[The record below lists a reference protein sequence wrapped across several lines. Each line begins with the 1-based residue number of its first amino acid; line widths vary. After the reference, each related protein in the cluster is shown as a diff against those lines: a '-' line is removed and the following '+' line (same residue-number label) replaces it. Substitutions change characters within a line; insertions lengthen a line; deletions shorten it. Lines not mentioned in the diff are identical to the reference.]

1 MHAETTMFKQP
12 NAGDLSHRVAIET
25 IAQTPA
31 DGDTGTGLAQSYV
44 KIADAWGRLEGLA
57 GGRYVAGRQI
67 EEVATH
73 RLTIRYQAA
82 ALPATHVS
90 ETLAGG
96 TRRFAVRGIVDP
108 DGKRA
113 FLQFDLE
120 EERPA

>member
-1 MHAETTMFKQP
+1 MFKAP

-25 IAQTPA
+25 VAQTPSGGA
-31 DGDTGTGLAQSYV
+31 SGTGLAQSYT
-44 KIADAWGRLEGLA
+44 KIADAWGRLDGLA

-67 EEVATH
+67 ETVATH

-90 ETLAGG
+90 ENAGA
-96 TRRFAVRGIVDP
+96 RRFAVRGIVDP
-108 DGKRA
+108 DGRRA

-120 EERPA
+120 EERPS

>member
-1 MHAETTMFKQP
+1 MSRFVNP
-12 NAGDLSHRVAIET
+12 GAGDLSHRVAIET
-25 IAQTPA
+25 IAQTPSG
-31 DGDTGTGLAQSYV
+31 GDTGTGLAQTYST
-44 KIADAWGRLEGLA
+44 IADAWGRLDGLA

-90 ETLAGG
+90 ESVTGG

-108 DGKRA
+108 DGKRRW
-113 FLQFDLE
+113 LQLDLE
-120 EERPA
+120 EERPS